1 MSATAYSALAA
12 GEVAIV
18 PTDTVY
24 GLAALPGSDGY
35 EKIFALKRRPAAQAL
50 PWLVSGADALD
61 TYAAD
66 ANPAAR
72 RLAGRFW
79 PGALTIVVRASERA
93 RELGP
98 VASDGTVAL
107 RCPDEPTCLNLL
119 EQLGMPL
126 CCTSA
131 NLHGAPATSRRVL
144 LDPSFAGVAGF
155 AELPDCCRGGR
166 ASTIVDCTGDIPQ
179 ILREGPIPRQL
190 VLEAAGIDATL
201 EDASEKDERG

>member
-12 GEVAIV
+12 GDVAIV

-35 EKIFALKRRPAAQAL
+35 EKIFALKKRPAAQVL
-50 PWLVSGADALD
+50 PWLVSGADSLD

-66 ANPAAR
+66 VNPAAR

-131 NLHGAPATSRRVL
+131 NLHGAPAVSRRVE

-155 AELPDCCRGGR
+155 DELPDCCRGGK
-166 ASTIVDCTGDIPQ
+166 ASTIVDCTGETPQ
-179 ILREGPIPRQL
+179 ILREGPIPEQL
-190 VLEAAGIDATL
+190 VREAAGFDATL
-201 EDASEKDERG
+201 ESVSKKDERG